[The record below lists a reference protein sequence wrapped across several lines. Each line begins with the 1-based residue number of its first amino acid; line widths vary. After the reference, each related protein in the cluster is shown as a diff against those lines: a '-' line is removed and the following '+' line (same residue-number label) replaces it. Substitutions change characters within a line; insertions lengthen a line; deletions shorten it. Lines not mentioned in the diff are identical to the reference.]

1 MAGITIVADVSEE
14 PISADNVRS
23 YARIDDGVDT
33 TEITNMIKSSRLF
46 VENYLGRSL
55 LNRTLKFSVD
65 YIDEVDQ
72 PLFEGMRIGPDM
84 TIRRRYLQLPRPPV
98 VSVTHVKTFDDA
110 DTETTLSSSKYYLD
124 NQREPARIILR
135 NGETWPTALRVGN
148 AIEVTYVSGYGTTR
162 SSVPEAIIQGL
173 FQHITFMYENRGDQ
187 MGASRATQVSIPPQI
202 RYLLDPYKVL
212 NFSTDPFNDSISG
225 Y

>member
-72 PLFEGMRIGPDM
+72 PLFEGTRIGPDM

-202 RYLLDPYKVL
+202 RYLLDPFKVL